1 MRDAGLTEDEIK
13 HKRNFGARLYR
24 QCVERTVLSPK
35 ILYWRVRAVFALYG
49 RMIDSKTKTPL
60 FTKTAWKKANNV
72 LKDILAGYYSDPP
85 DLNFYTKKLGKN
97 GEIVSN
103 QYGLEVMECFR
114 GTNRTESYHKN
125 LAVTFGSWHVGIE
138 LSDCLL
144 AERRHRHNQKCSE
157 KRRLGFPKLGH
168 FNTWVLDQLQNLVK
182 ENHCIQLYPYWTN
195 ASDYKQTSETFDTIP
210 LQHSSLHDKL
220 EQRCQEIGPV
230 KLIREQRYMSKA
242 MNTLLPLLPFVS
254 KEESI
259 AYAKYVLDSEEGR
272 DFNVAAE
279 DFLRYVDGVDVMPK
293 LPSHMS
299 TYDETWSR
307 NKRIQESE
315 KRSKGGREKLEELND
330 ILSPHVG
337 EGYDLREP
345 VLPNPSQCPVEAMNN
360 RKSQIAG
367 GVFVG
372 ENPLDNAVKTKRK
385 RGTYHCGVC
394 GMAGCSGIS
403 NNNLCPKRRAQ
414 IQSSL
419 PPEKVYTRQC
429 KVCSSFG
436 PYWMNCG
443 AGGYIRKNCRNFTLD
458 GSRKCQRCVKYAKKK
473 GNNCLVGG
481 RNEIECK
488 YFDRDGTNK

>member
-1 MRDAGLTEDEIK
+1 M
-13 HKRNFGARLYR
+13 
-24 QCVERTVLSPK
+24 
-35 ILYWRVRAVFALYG
+35 
-49 RMIDSKTKTPL
+49 

-103 QYGLEVMECFR
+103 QYGLEVIECFR

-307 NKRIQESE
+307 NKRIQES
-315 KRSKGGREKLEELND
+315 
-330 ILSPHVG
+330 VW
-337 EGYDLREP
+337 
-345 VLPNPSQCPVEAMNN
+345 
-360 RKSQIAG
+360 KS
-367 GVFVG
+367 
-372 ENPLDNAVKTKRK
+372 
-385 RGTYHCGVC
+385 
-394 GMAGCSGIS
+394 
-403 NNNLCPKRRAQ
+403 
-414 IQSSL
+414 
-419 PPEKVYTRQC
+419 
-429 KVCSSFG
+429 
-436 PYWMNCG
+436 
-443 AGGYIRKNCRNFTLD
+443 
-458 GSRKCQRCVKYAKKK
+458 
-473 GNNCLVGG
+473 
-481 RNEIECK
+481 
-488 YFDRDGTNK
+488 